1 MPVSSLGLWSH
12 LVPPFDELHPGVNAL
27 DGVHRVLLRH
37 IFPVLALGHP
47 VPLMP
52 PCCPV
57 PAIPNPAAG
66 EEQEKEERDGERISW
81 EEGSRNCFVSEN

>member
-1 MPVSSLGLWSH
+1 MGLGLQPH
-12 LVPPFDELHPGVNAL
+12 LVPPLHELHPGVDAL

-47 VPLMP
+47 VSLMA

-57 PAIPNPAAG
+57 PAIANPAAG
-66 EEQEKEERDGERISW
+66 EEQKEEERDGERVSW
-81 EEGSRNCFVSEN
+81 ERGIKNSIVSEN